1 MILLLLLRNNLSESP
16 HRPNAL
22 KGFCLWYW
30 CLHFLGKT
38 LHGPHTGTCDP
49 EGHTKQWFFYIP
61 STSPAPS
68 SLPIISHTGK
78 DFCHLLPPALKTPM
92 ASSQLL
98 YAYTAEGGLLL
109 IQKLQSSSRLANPAS
124 FSALWGLIHIFM
136 EVWALWES
144 IHPWLLS
151 FCPRTLCSVSL
162 HVILTHLSQLIIL
175 DIILNINNF
184 LSYIKLP
191 I

>member
-1 MILLLLLRNNLSESP
+1 MLWRACAYGLVSSLSRQDPSWPTHRHLWPRRSYRAVTLLHPFN
-16 HRPNAL
+16 
-22 KGFCLWYW
+22 F
-30 CLHFLGKT
+30 
-38 LHGPHTGTCDP
+38 
-49 EGHTKQWFFYIP
+49 
-61 STSPAPS
+61 TSPITPV
-68 SLPIISHTGK
+68 PIISHTGM

-98 YAYTAEGGLLL
+98 YGYTAEGGLLL
-109 IQKLQSSSRLANPAS
+109 TQKLQSSSRLANPAS
-124 FSALWGLIHIFM
+124 FSALWGLIHIFK

-162 HVILTHLSQLIIL
+162 HVILTYLSQLIIL
-175 DIILNINNF
+175 DIILNINNS
-184 LSYIKLP
+184 LCYIKLP